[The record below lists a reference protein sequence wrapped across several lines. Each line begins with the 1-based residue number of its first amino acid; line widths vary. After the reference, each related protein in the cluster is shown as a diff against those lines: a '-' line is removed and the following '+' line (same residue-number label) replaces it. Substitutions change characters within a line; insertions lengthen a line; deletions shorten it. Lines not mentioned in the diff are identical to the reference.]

1 MEKIRAIQYGCGKMS
16 MFTMKYM
23 LDKGVE
29 IVGAIDI
36 NPDVVGKDIGE
47 IIGLTEKTGITVTH
61 EEQAAELLDE
71 LKPDICIVTTRS
83 LIGELEKPLVLCASR
98 GINAITTCEEAFFPM
113 NSNPELFK
121 KINDL
126 AKKNNCTITG
136 SGYQD
141 IFWGQLVTSIA
152 GSTHKI
158 TKIIGSSSY
167 NVEEYGIALAKAHG
181 AGLTIDEFNEK
192 IASVDQMSEDER
204 KRIIDSGEYK
214 PSYMWNTVG
223 WIADKLG
230 LHITKMTQSCI
241 PQTSEQELQSTTL
254 NMTIAPGDATGMS
267 ALVTAETEEGTI
279 IEAEC
284 IGKVYA
290 PDEVD
295 TNEWTIIGEPET
307 TVTVKQPSTVELTCA
322 DIVNRIPDV
331 INAESGFVSTSMMGE
346 PRYRV
351 KNLDDYLI

>member
-1 MEKIRAIQYGCGKMS
+1 MIKVLQVGCGKMS
-16 MFTMKYM
+16 KYTMKYVYEH
-23 LDKGVE
+23 GAS
-29 IVGAIDI
+29 IVGAVDIDRHL
-36 NPDVVGKDIGE
+36 VGLDISE
-47 IIGLTEKTGITVTH
+47 IIGCDNKNVMVES
-61 EEQAAELLDE
+61 LDKMDE
-71 LKPDICIVTTRS
+71 VIKRTKPDIAIIETMS
-83 LIGELEKPLVLCASR
+83 LLDDIRVLVRTCVS
-98 GINAITTCEEAFFPM
+98 NKVNVITTCEEAFFAS
-113 NSNPELFK
+113 NSNPKLWKE
-121 KINDL
+121 IDVL
-126 AKKNNCTITG
+126 AKANNVTVTG
-136 SGYQD
+136 TGYQD
-141 IFWGQLVTSIA
+141 VFWGNLVSVIA
-152 GSTHKI
+152 GTTNKI
-158 TKIIGSSSY
+158 AKIKGSSSY
-167 NVEEYGIALAKAHG
+167 NVEDYGIALAKAHG

-267 ALVTAETEEGTI
+267 ALVTAETEEGTV